1 MRVVRQAEAADQ
13 GLSECRQDGL
23 QQGLGDAAVHLTN
36 GADHVGLQN
45 NGGGDRGF
53 DLFRLIVYFIQLSP
67 SGGAF
72 LAEMVGQQTG
82 LNCRETKLA

>member
-45 NGGGDRGF
+45 NGGDRGF

-67 SGGAF
+67 SAGAF
-72 LAEMVGQQTG
+72 LAEMAGQQTE
-82 LNCRETKLA
+82 LNGRETKLA